1 MIRVAFLATENVQHS
16 ATFALDFLLA
26 RGLSSACRQTIKHWV
41 NVSGI
46 EIKTTITMTRY
57 PPRNDWFHRAPDV
70 GGLQRFEAF
79 FAGHGYDLHR
89 HDTYAIG
96 HTLAGVQSFQ
106 YRGIQ
111 RHSLPGGTIVLH
123 PDEVHDGEA
132 GIESGFQYRMMYIE
146 PALIQ
151 QMLGGQP
158 LPFIRNGLSTDP
170 RLFAATEVLLRSLDC
185 PLESLEEQDALFDL
199 AQALNSVSGVTA
211 KRHAFDYVA
220 AERAREYMHS
230 ALDRT
235 VTLEELAHHSGRDRW
250 SLSRDFRLLFGTSP
264 YRYLTMRRLDLVR
277 SLLIQGQ
284 SLVSAALIAGFTDQS
299 HMTRQ
304 FSKTYGLSPA
314 RWMKMHRR

>member
-1 MIRVAFLATENVQHS
+1 MLRIKLK
-16 ATFALDFLLA
+16 
-26 RGLSSACRQTIKHWV
+26 TI
-41 NVSGI
+41 
-46 EIKTTITMTRY
+46 ITMAKR
-57 PPRNDWFHRAPDV
+57 PPSNDWFLRAPDV

-79 FAGHGYDLHR
+79 FASHGYDLHR

-106 YRGIQ
+106 YRGGW
-111 RHSLPGGTIVLH
+111 RHSLPGATIVLH
-123 PDEVHDGEA
+123 PDEAHDGEA
-132 GIESGFQYRMMYIE
+132 GTESGFQYRMMYIE

-151 QMLGGQP
+151 QMLGGQA
-158 LPFIRNGLSTDP
+158 LPFIKTGLSNDP
-170 RLFAATEVLLRSLDC
+170 RLFAATGALLRSLDY
-185 PLESLEEQDALFDL
+185 PLDPLEEQDALFDL
-199 AQALNSVSGVTA
+199 AQAMSTVSGA
-211 KRHAFDYVA
+211 AGKRSGFDYVA
-220 AERAREYMHS
+220 AQRAREYIHG

-235 VTLEELAHHSGRDRW
+235 VTLDELAQHSGRDRW

-277 SLLIQGQ
+277 ALLIQGQ

-314 RWMKMHRR
+314 RWINMQRR

>member
-1 MIRVAFLATENVQHS
+1 MGKKIIH
-16 ATFALDFLLA
+16 
-26 RGLSSACRQTIKHWV
+26 H
-41 NVSGI
+41 
-46 EIKTTITMTRY
+46 
-57 PPRNDWFHRAPDV
+57 DWFHRAPDV

-106 YRGIQ
+106 YRGGW
-111 RHSLPGGTIVLH
+111 RHSLPGGTMVLH

-132 GIESGFQYRMMYIE
+132 GTETGFQYRMMYIE

-158 LPFIRNGLSTDP
+158 LPFIKTGLSNDP
-170 RLFAATEVLLRSLDC
+170 RLFAATAVLLRSLDG
-185 PLESLEEQDALFDL
+185 PLEPLEEHDALFDL
-199 AQALNSVSGVTA
+199 AQALNSVSGVSAT
-211 KRHAFDYVA
+211 RQSFDYVA
-220 AERAREYMHS
+220 AERAREFIHR
-230 ALDRT
+230 APDRT
-235 VTLEELAHHSGRDRW
+235 VTLEELAQHSGRDRW

>member
-1 MIRVAFLATENVQHS
+1 MAKQL
-16 ATFALDFLLA
+16 
-26 RGLSSACRQTIKHWV
+26 
-41 NVSGI
+41 
-46 EIKTTITMTRY
+46 
-57 PPRNDWFHRAPDV
+57 PRNDWFHRAPDV

-106 YRGIQ
+106 YRGGKH
-111 RHSLPGGTIVLH
+111 HSLPGTTIVLH
-123 PDEVHDGEA
+123 PDEAHDGEA
-132 GIESGFQYRMMYIE
+132 GTESGFQYRMMYIE

-158 LPFIRNGLSTDP
+158 LPFIKTGLSNDP
-170 RLFAATEVLLRSLDC
+170 RLFAATGALLRSLDC
-185 PLESLEEQDALFDL
+185 PLDPLEEQDALFDL
-199 AQALNSVSGVTA
+199 AQALSTVGGVPTKRSG
-211 KRHAFDYVA
+211 FDYVA
-220 AERAREYMHS
+220 AQHAREYIHS

-235 VTLEELAHHSGRDRW
+235 VTLDELAQHSGRDRW

-264 YRYLTMRRLDLVR
+264 YRYLTMRRLDMVR
-277 SLLIQGQ
+277 ALLTQGQ
-284 SLVSAALIAGFTDQS
+284 TLVSAALIAGFTDQS

-314 RWMKMHRR
+314 RWMKMQRR

>member
-1 MIRVAFLATENVQHS
+1 MAKR
-16 ATFALDFLLA
+16 
-26 RGLSSACRQTIKHWV
+26 
-41 NVSGI
+41 
-46 EIKTTITMTRY
+46 
-57 PPRNDWFHRAPDV
+57 PPSNDWFLRAPDV

-79 FAGHGYDLHR
+79 FASHGYDLHR

-106 YRGIQ
+106 YRGGW
-111 RHSLPGGTIVLH
+111 RHSLPGATIVLH
-123 PDEVHDGEA
+123 PDEAHDGEA
-132 GIESGFQYRMMYIE
+132 GTESGFQYRMMYIE

-151 QMLGGQP
+151 QMLGGQA
-158 LPFIRNGLSTDP
+158 LPFIKTGLSNDP
-170 RLFAATEVLLRSLDC
+170 RLFAATGALLRSLDC
-185 PLESLEEQDALFDL
+185 PLDPLEEQDALFDL
-199 AQALNSVSGVTA
+199 AQAMSTVSGA
-211 KRHAFDYVA
+211 AGKRSGFDYVA
-220 AERAREYMHS
+220 AQRAREYIHG

-235 VTLEELAHHSGRDRW
+235 VTLDELAQHSGRDRW

-277 SLLIQGQ
+277 ALLIQGQ

-314 RWMKMHRR
+314 RWINMQRR

>member
-1 MIRVAFLATENVQHS
+1 VLHI
-16 ATFALDFLLA
+16 DPK
-26 RGLSSACRQTIKHWV
+26 TI
-41 NVSGI
+41 
-46 EIKTTITMTRY
+46 ITMAKQL
-57 PPRNDWFHRAPDV
+57 PRNDWFHRAPDV

-106 YRGIQ
+106 YRGGW
-111 RHSLPGGTIVLH
+111 RHSLPGATIVLH
-123 PDEVHDGEA
+123 PDEAHDGEA
-132 GIESGFQYRMMYIE
+132 GTESGFQYRMMYIE

-158 LPFIRNGLSTDP
+158 LPFIKTGLSNDP
-170 RLFAATEVLLRSLDC
+170 RLFAATGALLRSLDC
-185 PLESLEEQDALFDL
+185 PLDPLEEQDALFDL
-199 AQALNSVSGVTA
+199 AQALSTVGGVPTKRSG
-211 KRHAFDYVA
+211 FDYIA
-220 AERAREYMHS
+220 AQRAREYIHS

-235 VTLEELAHHSGRDRW
+235 VTLDELAQHSGRDRW

-264 YRYLTMRRLDLVR
+264 YRYLTMRRLDMVR
-277 SLLIQGQ
+277 ALLIQGQ
-284 SLVSAALIAGFTDQS
+284 TLVSAALIAGFTDQS

-314 RWMKMHRR
+314 RWMKMQRR

>member
-1 MIRVAFLATENVQHS
+1 VLRNKLK
-16 ATFALDFLLA
+16 
-26 RGLSSACRQTIKHWV
+26 TI
-41 NVSGI
+41 
-46 EIKTTITMTRY
+46 ITMAKQL
-57 PPRNDWFHRAPDV
+57 PRNDWFHRAPDV

-106 YRGIQ
+106 YRGGR
-111 RHSLPGGTIVLH
+111 RHSLPGKTIVLH
-123 PDEVHDGEA
+123 PDEAHDGEA
-132 GIESGFQYRMMYIE
+132 GTESGFQYRMMYIE

-158 LPFIRNGLSTDP
+158 LPFIKTGLSNDP
-170 RLFAATEVLLRSLDC
+170 RLFAATGALLRSLDC
-185 PLESLEEQDALFDL
+185 PLDPLEEQDALFDL
-199 AQALNSVSGVTA
+199 AQALSTVGGVPTKRSG
-211 KRHAFDYVA
+211 FDYIA
-220 AERAREYMHS
+220 AQRAREYIHS

-235 VTLEELAHHSGRDRW
+235 VTLDELAQHSGRDRW

-264 YRYLTMRRLDLVR
+264 YRYLTMRRLAMVR
-277 SLLIQGQ
+277 ALLIQGQ
-284 SLVSAALIAGFTDQS
+284 TLVSAALIAGFTDQS

-314 RWMKMHRR
+314 RWMKMQRR

>member
-1 MIRVAFLATENVQHS
+1 MTHP
-16 ATFALDFLLA
+16 AL
-26 RGLSSACRQTIKHWV
+26 
-41 NVSGI
+41 
-46 EIKTTITMTRY
+46 
-57 PPRNDWFHRAPDV
+57 RNDWFHRAPDV
-70 GGLQRFEAF
+70 TGLQRFEAF

-96 HTLAGVQSFQ
+96 HTLAGVQRFQ
-106 YRGIQ
+106 YRGGW
-111 RHSLPGGTIVLH
+111 RHSLPGGTMVLH

-132 GIESGFQYRMMYIE
+132 GTETGFHYRMMYIE

-158 LPFIRNGLSTDP
+158 LPFIKNGLSTDP
-170 RLFAATEVLLRSLDC
+170 RLFAATEVLLRSLDS
-185 PLESLEEQDALFDL
+185 PFEPLEEQDAMFDL
-199 AQALNSVSGVTA
+199 AQALNSAGGVPMV
-211 KRHAFDYVA
+211 RQRFDYVA

-314 RWMKMHRR
+314 RWIKMHLR

>member
-1 MIRVAFLATENVQHS
+1 MLRIKLK
-16 ATFALDFLLA
+16 
-26 RGLSSACRQTIKHWV
+26 TI
-41 NVSGI
+41 
-46 EIKTTITMTRY
+46 ITMTKR
-57 PPRNDWFHRAPDV
+57 PPRNDWFLRAPDV

-106 YRGIQ
+106 YRGGW
-111 RHSLPGGTIVLH
+111 RHSLPGATIVLH
-123 PDEVHDGEA
+123 PDEAHDGEA
-132 GIESGFQYRMMYIE
+132 GTESGFQYRMMYIE

-151 QMLGGQP
+151 QMLGGQA
-158 LPFIRNGLSTDP
+158 LPFIKTGLSNDP
-170 RLFAATEVLLRSLDC
+170 RLFAATGALLRSLDC
-185 PLESLEEQDALFDL
+185 PLDPLEEQDALFDL
-199 AQALNSVSGVTA
+199 AQAMSMVSGA
-211 KRHAFDYVA
+211 PGKRSSFDYVA
-220 AERAREYMHS
+220 AQRAREYIHG

-235 VTLEELAHHSGRDRW
+235 VTLDELAQHSGRDRW

-264 YRYLTMRRLDLVR
+264 YRYLTMRRLDMVR
-277 SLLIQGQ
+277 ALLIQGQ

-314 RWMKMHRR
+314 RWMNMQRR

>member
-1 MIRVAFLATENVQHS
+1 MA
-16 ATFALDFLLA
+16 
-26 RGLSSACRQTIKHWV
+26 KP
-41 NVSGI
+41 
-46 EIKTTITMTRY
+46 

-79 FAGHGYDLHR
+79 FAGHGYSLHR

-96 HTLAGVQSFQ
+96 HTLAGVQSFL
-106 YRGIQ
+106 YHGGR
-111 RHSLPGGTIVLH
+111 RNSLPGGTIVLH

-132 GIESGFQYRMMYIE
+132 GTESGFQYRMMYIQ

-158 LPFIRNGLSTDP
+158 LPFIKTGLSSDP
-170 RLFAATEVLLRSLDC
+170 RLFAATAVLLRSLDV
-185 PLESLEEQDALFDL
+185 PLDPLEEQDALFDL
-199 AQALNSVSGVTA
+199 AQALSTVSGVPTSNA
-211 KRHAFDYVA
+211 SFDYLA
-220 AERAREYMHS
+220 AQRAREYIHS

-235 VTLEELAHHSGRDRW
+235 VTLDELEQHSGRDRW

-277 SLLIQGQ
+277 SLLVQGQ

-304 FSKTYGLSPA
+304 FGKTYGLSPA
-314 RWMKMHRR
+314 RWLKMQRR